1 MLPDSRAKLLDAC
14 AADRARNGRP
24 TRCAARGLPRAARQR
39 GLTLIELLVAISV
52 LAFVAVLGWRGL
64 DGIVRARVALNAE
77 LDQTRG
83 MQLAFAQMQSDCA
96 NMVSRDVLASHGAI
110 AIDQNQ
116 FRLIRTVYADAQPTR
131 LEVVTYR
138 LTNGALTRRES
149 VATRDLNELDALW
162 SRAASGDDMTPA
174 VTLQSGVNGFSM
186 RVYANDGKGW
196 RTVDTNAA
204 EQSAANAALAALN
217 AQAAGQP
224 TSASH
229 GALMNPAESAAAA
242 ATATATSLA
251 YTGLEVVL
259 QLQGSEQGMLKNFLL
274 GSV

>member
-1 MLPDSRAKLLDAC
+1 MLPEARVDLSGANP
-14 AADRARNGRP
+14 ADRTRTGRCL
-24 TRCAARGLPRAARQR
+24 RRVGGGMPRATRQR
-39 GLTLIELLVAISV
+39 GLTLVELLVAISV

-96 NMVSRDVLASHGAI
+96 NMVSRDVLASRSAI

-116 FRLIRTVYADAQPTR
+116 FRLIRTVYADGQPTR

-138 LTNGALTRRES
+138 LTNGTLTRRES
-149 VATRDLNELDALW
+149 VATRDLIELDALW
-162 SRAASGDDMTPA
+162 NRAAANDDATPA
-174 VTLQSGVNGFSM
+174 VQLQSGVNGFSM

-204 EQSAANAALAALN
+204 EQTAASAALAAAN
-217 AQAAGQP
+217 AQGAGQP
-224 TSASH
+224 PSMSH
-229 GALMNPAESAAAA
+229 GAIMNPAEL
-242 ATATATSLA
+242 ATAAATSLA

-259 QLQGSEQGMLKNFLL
+259 QLQGSDQGMLKNFLL

>member
-1 MLPDSRAKLLDAC
+1 MRRNATVGLNGVCPADPARTGRPSGSTGRAVS
-14 AADRARNGRP
+14 AATRNG
-24 TRCAARGLPRAARQR
+24 

-77 LDQTRG
+77 LEQTRG

-96 NMVSRDVLASHGAI
+96 NMVSRDVLASRSAI

-116 FRLIRTVYADAQPTR
+116 FRLIRTVYADGQPTR

-138 LTNGALTRRES
+138 LTNRSLTRRES
-149 VATRDLNELDALW
+149 VATRDLNELDAMW
-162 SRAASGDDMTPA
+162 NRAASSDDMTPA
-174 VTLQSGVNGFSM
+174 VELQSGVNGFSM
-186 RVYANDGKGW
+186 RVWANDGKGW

-204 EQSAANAALAALN
+204 EQKAASAALAAVN

-224 TSASH
+224 TSMSH
-229 GALMNPAESAAAA
+229 GAAMNPAEAAAAA
-242 ATATATSLA
+242 ATAAATNLA